1 MKSFSMTRAEVKIR
15 QLEHQSETWK
25 RDLEFIKEENIALK
39 NRVGEIISNI
49 QVTSDFLERIE
60 AYQDDF
66 IAKDQALRLIL
77 WELKK
82 WDKLLAAEQYAD
94 GEKTDGNLIALQKKL
109 SNKIESFM
117 NEFTKLKFDF
127 NNYMSEKL

>member
-1 MKSFSMTRAEVKIR
+1 MTRAEVKIR

-49 QVTSDFLERIE
+49 QVTSDFLARIE

>member
-127 NNYMSEKL
+127 NNYM

>member
-1 MKSFSMTRAEVKIR
+1 MTRAEVKIR

>member
-1 MKSFSMTRAEVKIR
+1 MTRAEVEIR

>member
-1 MKSFSMTRAEVKIR
+1 MTRAEVKIR

-82 WDKLLAAEQYAD
+82 WDKLLATEQYAD

>member
-1 MKSFSMTRAEVKIR
+1 MTRAEVKIR

-66 IAKDQALRLIL
+66 IAKDQASPLDSL
-77 WELKK
+77 
-82 WDKLLAAEQYAD
+82 
-94 GEKTDGNLIALQKKL
+94 GT
-109 SNKIESFM
+109 
-117 NEFTKLKFDF
+117 
-127 NNYMSEKL
+127 

>member
-1 MKSFSMTRAEVKIR
+1 MTRAEVKIR

-82 WDKLLAAEQYAD
+82 WDKLLATEQYPD